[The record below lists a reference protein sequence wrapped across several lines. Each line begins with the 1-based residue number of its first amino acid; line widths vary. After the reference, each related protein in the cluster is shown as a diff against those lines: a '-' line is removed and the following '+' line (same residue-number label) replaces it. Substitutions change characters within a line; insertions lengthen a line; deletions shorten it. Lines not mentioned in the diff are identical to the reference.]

1 MTILGVVAANILFGA
16 IIILLIGSNPIEAYW
31 ALLVSSFG
39 DLDAITNVLTR
50 SAPLLLSG
58 LAVTVA
64 FTAGIYNL
72 GGEGQIYLG
81 ALVAAVT
88 GSVAMKKAPSM
99 AAPPNKWKKGDGR
112 TSGAGIANTVAM
124 TKIPTITATGMRQLM
139 IFM

>member
-1 MTILGVVAANILFGA
+1 MQTENVGNTSLLRSIMTILGVVAANILFGA

-50 SAPLLLSG
+50 AAPLLLSG

-88 GSVAMKKAPSM
+88 GFLI
-99 AAPPNKWKKGDGR
+99 
-112 TSGAGIANTVAM
+112 TESGYKPFSPYMDKLIESQM
-124 TKIPTITATGMRQLM
+124 DI
-139 IFM
+139 